1 MRQLACFLVKLYK
14 IYLRLTQKVLS
25 QDRLRAIFKKEEPRK
40 EKHMKKL
47 LIPLM
52 ILIVLLTGC
61 GNDDTVPAVSFTGKI
76 TDVSSLQNTGDL
88 QAEGILSWNGE
99 AEKDA
104 RSLTIS
110 IDSSTAITDQTGK
123 TIKSTAL
130 KNEQNFT
137 ATFSADTKVV
147 SPSPGKLS
155 TAALTLKL
163 Q

>member
-1 MRQLACFLVKLYK
+1 
-14 IYLRLTQKVLS
+14 
-25 QDRLRAIFKKEEPRK
+25 
-40 EKHMKKL
+40 MKKL